1 MNSIS
6 LRKRSLIIL
15 SILALIMVMCGGGAT
30 EEEATEEVVEE
41 VVVETLD
48 SPAVTTAKSVNT
60 DFGVTEEPCPEAIGN
75 FPTNADQAKGC
86 IYLGILSDY
95 TGPYGAAGLPVEIG
109 IRSYW
114 AWKNLT
120 GCLGDYCVAVRE
132 AADTGYNPQK
142 HLEEYNAMRNDV
154 AALALSL
161 GTPLT
166 LFILDELDKDN
177 MLAAPLSWYS
187 GWSFDAVDKGLI
199 IEYGST
205 YCADGMNGL
214 DWSLDNLPVDIKT
227 IGIVAQQDDYGL
239 DYAAGVKTAAAAR
252 GVEVAWEYLYAP
264 GQFDVTQAV
273 GLLVTKPVDAY
284 FPAVDPG
291 SMAQMAGGAAQNGVV
306 PITMMATPS
315 YSGQFVIEGSPV
327 KGLFESGAFYI
338 SSVFAPYGG
347 NTAGHENMRN
357 ILAGA
362 GVEST
367 SVYIVAGWASQQHI
381 SSALEAAIK
390 GTDLTRAG
398 IRRAAANVPVSSD
411 GMFPSKTLG
420 ANVQTPVSVMTTPN
434 GALPGGTAILNDG
447 FTGPTGEGYD
457 WSGGPCS

>member
-6 LRKRSLIIL
+6 LRKQSLIIL
-15 SILALIMVMCGGGAT
+15 SILALIMVMCGGGAS

-41 VVVETLD
+41 VETLE
-48 SPAVTTAKSVNT
+48 SPAVTTAKSLGA
-60 DFGVTEEPCPEAIGN
+60 GVTEEPCPEVIGN
-75 FPTNADQAKGC
+75 IPTNADQEKGC

-114 AWKNLT
+114 AWKNQT
-120 GCLGDYCVAVRE
+120 GCLKNYCVAVKE

-142 HLEEYNAMRNDV
+142 HLEEYNAMKDDI

-177 MLAAPLSWYS
+177 MIAAPLSWYS
-187 GWSFDAVDKGLI
+187 GWSFDSVDKGLI

-214 DWSLDNLPVDIKT
+214 DWSVDNLPVDIKK

-273 GLLVTKPVDAY
+273 GLLVTQPVDAY

-306 PITMMATPS
+306 PITIMATPS
-315 YSGQFVIEGSPV
+315 YSGQFVVEGSPV
-327 KGLFESGAFYI
+327 KGLFESGAFFA

-347 NTAGHENMRN
+347 ETPGHENMRN
-357 ILAGA
+357 ILAA
-362 GVEST
+362 YGVEST

-381 SSALEAAIK
+381 SSALSVAVR
-390 GTDLTRAG
+390 GDLTREG
-398 IRRAAANVPVSSD
+398 IRSAAANVPVSSD

-420 ANVQTPVSVMTTPN
+420 ANVQTPVSVITTPN
-434 GALPGGTAILNDG
+434 GSEPGGTTILQEG
-447 FTGPTGEGYD
+447 YTGPTGEGYD